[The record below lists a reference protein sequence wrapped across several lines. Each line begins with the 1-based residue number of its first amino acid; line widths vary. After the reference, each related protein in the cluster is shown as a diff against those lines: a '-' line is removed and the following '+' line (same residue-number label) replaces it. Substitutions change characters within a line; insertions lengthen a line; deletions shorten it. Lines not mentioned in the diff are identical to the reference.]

1 MEKIL
6 SANDRFLL
14 NHLVSET
21 ERHTNTQIVLAVIK
35 RSDSYAEI
43 PWKAF
48 ALGAS
53 ITGLLFVIINFI
65 TYSWVSYTTVI
76 MAITIT
82 LIAGATLALLTT
94 FIPPFARLFLS
105 EHRSEVEVKQ
115 YAESLFLSNELFAT
129 GNRTGVLILVSLF
142 EHEVILLPDK
152 GLNNY
157 LTEGVLT
164 KVISSMTIFLK
175 KKQIVGA
182 FEEGLKQLSLILEDS
197 EHKKQ
202 SGKNKNELPNQVIE
216 EEGI

>member
-1 MEKIL
+1 MKKIL
-6 SANDRFLL
+6 SEKDRAQL
-14 NHLVSET
+14 NHLVLET
-21 ERHTNTQIVLAVIK
+21 ERHTNTQVVLAVIK

-53 ITGLLFVIINFI
+53 TSGLLFLLLNFFS
-65 TYSWVSYTTVI
+65 YSWVTYSTVVL
-76 MAITIT
+76 AITIT
-82 LIAGATLALLTT
+82 LLAGATFALLTIL
-94 FIPPFARLFLS
+94 IPAFARLFLS
-105 EHRSEVEVKQ
+105 GYRAEVEVKQ

-142 EHEVILLPDK
+142 EREVILLPDK
-152 GLNNY
+152 GLSNY

-197 EHKKQ
+197 ELKKQ
-202 SGKNKNELPNQVIE
+202 SDKNTNELPKQIIE